1 MRLSH
6 YHTDAK
12 GSGKDPELTPEQE
25 IGFILA
31 RPRIKRGTRSRDTAV
46 KTTGPIE
53 DKV

>member
-31 RPRIKRGTRSRDTAV
+31 RPRIKRGTRSSLV
-46 KTTGPIE
+46 KVTKPTE